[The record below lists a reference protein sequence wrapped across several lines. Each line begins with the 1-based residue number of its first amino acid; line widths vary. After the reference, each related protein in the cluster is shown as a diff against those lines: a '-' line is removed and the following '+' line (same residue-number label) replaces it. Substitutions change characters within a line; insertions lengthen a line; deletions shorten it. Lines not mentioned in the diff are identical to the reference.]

1 MKQMIHTTAFSFGT
15 LVPTGINALGR
26 LRVL

>member
-1 MKQMIHTTAFSFGT
+1 MKQMIHTVASSFGA

-26 LRVL
+26 LHAL

>member
-1 MKQMIHTTAFSFGT
+1 MKQMIHTAASTFGT